1 MFRTK
6 AQAGRTFLFA
16 ADALHHQIVGYLEV
30 AKTLRYKGPTVIP
43 FAIVDERKSPVSEF
57 AITPSNMNELFQA
70 AKEAKY
76 KPLTLLSNAPRG
88 QFQGSRNFVSFPQ
101 TKDGFPLTR
110 GILSPS
116 RRTPTFGLF
125 SKAPL
130 CLSEKPTELG
140 IHFRVRN
147 PLHVPG
153 SAYADPRLAPE
164 TSAVVLIDPSYATG
178 QFCITPDSVQRFF
191 DLCASYSL
199 EPVELRSF
207 MDATGQ
213 FELQRANEFIAA
225 HTVGEI
231 NRGEPIYVP
240 GFDINESYKN
250 RKVETTEEIH
260 VSAVG
265 ETPSDGLDTPT
276 AIRQG
281 ASVTSIG
288 TAASLPPMRGR
299 SEIQS
304 RQSL

>member
-57 AITPSNMNELFQA
+57 AITPSNMNELFLA

-88 QFQGSRNFVSFPQ
+88 QMSESRNFVSFPQ
-101 TKDGFPLTR
+101 MKDGFPLSR
-110 GILSPS
+110 GILTPS

-125 SKAPL
+125 SKAPI

-140 IHFRVRN
+140 LHFRVRN

-164 TSAVVLIDPSYATG
+164 TSGVVLIDPSFSTG
-178 QFCITPDSVQRFF
+178 QFCITPDSVQRVF

-199 EPVELRSF
+199 EPIELRAF

-225 HTVGEI
+225 HAEGQI

-250 RKVETTEEIH
+250 RKVETTEE
-260 VSAVG
+260 VNVAGSVDV
-265 ETPSDGLDTPT
+265 PSDTLDTPT

-288 TAASLPPMRGR
+288 MAAALPPMRGR
-299 SEIQS
+299 SDIQA
-304 RQSL
+304 RQAL